1 MSILPT
7 PAEPFAAS
15 VPVLVIGAG
24 ACGLCAALAAHKGG
38 AEVLVLERDE
48 TPTGSTTLST
58 ALIPAAGTR
67 LQKEAGVDDSP
78 ERLAADLMAKAKG
91 QTDPAMALA
100 VARASGPTVE
110 WLIDTHDAP
119 FTLVTGFLYPGQT
132 AYRMHSTP
140 NRSGEELMAF
150 LLGAVAKASIAIAT
164 SAHVADIYADAGSRV
179 SGVRIARPDGA
190 SEAIGC
196 QALVLAC
203 NGYGGNPEMVREHMP
218 EMADALYFGHV
229 GNKGDAVRWG
239 VGLGAAVA
247 DLGAYQGHG
256 SVSHPHGTLL
266 FWGVM
271 TEGGFQVNL
280 DGKRF
285 ANEVRGYSEAAVDVI
300 DQRDHV
306 AWSIYDHGAHELG
319 LAFKDYRD
327 GLEVGAMKTAATIE
341 GLAEVTG
348 LPLEALSATFA
359 EVAAVHEG
367 KKEDEF
373 GRDFTGVE
381 ILEPPYYAVRVTGA
395 LFHTQGGLVVDGHA
409 RVLRDDGSA
418 LPNLFAGG
426 GAARGLSGPSRWG
439 YLSGNGLLTA
449 TTLGRL
455 AGISAAALVTRT

>member
-1 MSILPT
+1 MAILPV
-7 PAEPFAAS
+7 PAEPFDAS

-24 ACGLCAALAAHKGG
+24 ACGLCAALAAHEGG
-38 AEVLVLERDE
+38 AEVMVLERDE

-78 ERLAADLMAKAKG
+78 ERLAADLMAKAKN

-100 VARASGPTVE
+100 VALASGPTVD
-110 WLIDTHDAP
+110 WLIDKHDAP
-119 FTLVTGFLYPGQT
+119 LTLVTGFLYPGQT
-132 AYRMHSTP
+132 AYRLHSTP

-150 LLGAVAKASIAIAT
+150 LLGAVAKAGIGIAT
-164 SAHVADIYADAGSRV
+164 SAHVTGLYATKDGGIR
-179 SGVRIARPDGA
+179 GVRIERPGG
-190 SEAIGC
+190 ETEHIGC
-196 QALVLAC
+196 EALVLAC
-203 NGYGGNPEMVREHMP
+203 NGYGGNPEMVRKYVP

-229 GNKGDAVRWG
+229 GNKGDAVNWG
-239 VGLGAAVA
+239 VALGGAVA
-247 DLGAYQGHG
+247 DMGGYQGHG
-256 SVSHPHGTLL
+256 SVTHPHGTLL

-285 ANEVRGYSEAAVDVI
+285 ASEVRGYSEAAVDVI
-300 DQRDHV
+300 EQRDHV
-306 AWSIYDHGAHELG
+306 AWAIYDQGAHELG
-319 LAFKDYRD
+319 LAFKDYRN
-327 GLEVGAMKTAATIE
+327 GMEMGAMKTAATIS
-341 GLAEVTG
+341 GLAEVSG
-348 LPLEALSATFA
+348 LPVKALTVTFA
-359 EVAAVHEG
+359 NVEATHHGE
-367 KKEDEF
+367 KEDEF
-373 GRDFTGVE
+373 GRDFANVE

-395 LFHTQGGLVVDGHA
+395 LFHTQGGLVVDGNA
-409 RVLRDDGSA
+409 RVLRGDGSA

-455 AGISAAALVTRT
+455 AGIGAAALTSG